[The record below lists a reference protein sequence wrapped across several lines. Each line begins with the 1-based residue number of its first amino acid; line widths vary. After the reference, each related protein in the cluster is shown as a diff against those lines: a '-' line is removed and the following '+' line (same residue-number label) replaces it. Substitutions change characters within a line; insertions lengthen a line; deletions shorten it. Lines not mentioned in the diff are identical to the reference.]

1 MAAAAAGG
9 GASRSGRGLAP
20 PQVPL
25 GILLAGARGGTLL
38 LTFAAGSWRLA
49 RGSGAA
55 LHLGRQLG
63 NRDLA
68 GGRGLS
74 GHKRLRL
81 PHPPL
86 LGGAAPHPVRRG
98 AAGEPESTSRR

>member
-20 PQVPL
+20 PQLPL

-68 GGRGLS
+68 VGRGLS

-81 PHPPL
+81 VDPPVPGGGL
-86 LGGAAPHPVRRG
+86 PSPGWGGGAG
-98 AAGEPESTSRR
+98 GGNGG